1 MELIRF
7 AKEQRER
14 IDSFFPK
21 WPGVYPTF
29 ADYLE
34 EMLNNY
40 DSSGISAMIDEYGI
54 VTKYAKLQY
63 CSYCRDMVEVGADA
77 TDSDWYLYL
86 DTTR

>member
-1 MELIRF
+1 MEIIEF
-7 AKEQRER
+7 TKKQRER

-54 VTKYAKLQY
+54 VTKYAELQY
-63 CSYCRDMVEVGADA
+63 CSYCRDMVELGADA

-86 DTTR
+86 DATP

>member
-7 AKEQRER
+7 TEEQRER

-54 VTKYAKLQY
+54 VTKYAELQY
-63 CSYCRDMVEVGADA
+63 CSYCRDMVELGADA

-86 DTTR
+86 DTTP